1 MPRFMSMGVC
11 FLQHI
16 YSMIASTF
24 KNICFYLEKL
34 KNNPKSLKNL
44 TPDISQLRIGIG
56 ALFALTLNI
65 LELDLNDQIFRYF

>member
-1 MPRFMSMGVC
+1 
-11 FLQHI
+11 
-16 YSMIASTF
+16 MIASTF